1 MDIKSRRVKA
11 LGFGEQ
17 RIEALGQSPYLDFE
31 LKDGST
37 VRLPHPQRLDEPAL
51 VRFDAFRRGD
61 GLDREAVLDAD
72 GSARIDEETGR
83 PITRLVEPH
92 QIDGEPAPPV
102 DVRMMRA
109 VLGDDDY
116 AKLIAH
122 GLVPGELRRIWEEL
136 TDTAAAVG
144 DDSDPKDKRS

>member
-1 MDIKSRRVKA
+1 MELKSRRVKA
-11 LGFGEQ
+11 LGYGEQ

-31 LKDGST
+31 LRDGST

-51 VRFDAFRRGD
+51 ERFEAFRRGD

-72 GSARIDEETGR
+72 GSARIDTETGR
-83 PITRLVEPH
+83 PVTRLVEPH
-92 QIDGEPAPPV
+92 QVSGEPAPPIA
-102 DVRMMRA
+102 VRTMRA

-122 GLVPGELRRIWEEL
+122 GLTPGELRQIWESL
-136 TDTAAAVG
+136 TDVSEPEVV
-144 DDSDPKDKRS
+144 DLPKGKRS